1 MSDFRNIYKADFNRL
16 VVEEN
21 ESNITFVLQAIKPSR
36 VDLSNLKLLEKRKQE
51 NKKIRQ
57 QSRSSSSSSEF

>member
-16 VVEEN
+16 VVEES
-21 ESNITFVLQAIKPSR
+21 ESNITFVLQAIRPSR